1 MKLVIEQEMLIWGIN
16 SVLDIVP
23 SKTALPVLSNILVG
37 TNESGKACLT
47 ATDLDISIICMLEGS
62 VETPGTT
69 TVPARKFAEIVRELP
84 EGPVVLTEA
93 SGRVTIQCQSGLE
106 GSYGL
111 MSAPSEDF
119 PELPDEIEGP
129 EMVFDNGED
138 ETGGSGEGPLLRD
151 MIMKTS
157 FAVSRDE
164 TRPVLNGV
172 FWKVG
177 GGRTTM
183 VATDGARLVR
193 YSRTLSRS
201 GEEEVSTEAIVPTR
215 ALNHLVKLDSAGCS
229 LGRVLFGQNHLVFD
243 LQAANGSETGAGG
256 AIRLFSRLVEGPY
269 VDYEQVIPQ
278 DNATRMKV
286 PNGQFMP
293 AVRRV
298 SILSSAQ
305 THQVRLEMNNDRVV
319 LSASSQ
325 EIGGEAREEL
335 EAEYSGNEMVVGYN
349 SNYLL
354 DILRRIDSEQ
364 VLFELDGPMAA
375 GIIRPAEQPEGEDYL
390 CLLMPLRIND

>member
-1 MKLVIEQEMLIWGIN
+1 MKVVIEQDLLIWGIN

-37 TNESGKACLT
+37 TNESGEVCLT
-47 ATDLDISIICMLEGS
+47 ATDLDISINCILSGTVEAPGS
-62 VETPGTT
+62 T

-84 EGPVVLTEA
+84 EGPLVLTED
-93 SGRVTIQCQSGLE
+93 SGRVTLQCESGLQ
-106 GSYGL
+106 GTYAL
-111 MSAPSEDF
+111 MAAPAEDF
-119 PELPDEIEGP
+119 PELPAEVDGP
-129 EMVFDNGED
+129 EMAFESADED
-138 ETGGSGEGPLLRD
+138 PECGGEGQLMRE
-151 MIMKTS
+151 MILKTT

-177 GGRTTM
+177 GGRMTM

-201 GEEEVSTEAIVPTR
+201 EGHDVATEAIVPTR
-215 ALNHLVKLDSAGCS
+215 ALNHVVKLASGGCS
-229 LGRVLFGQNHLVFD
+229 LGRVQFGQNHLVFD
-243 LQAANGSETGAGG
+243 LQAANGAETSARGS
-256 AIRLFSRLVEGPY
+256 IRLFSRLVEGPY

-278 DNATRMKV
+278 DNGTTMKV
-286 PNGQFMP
+286 ANGQFMP

-305 THQVRLEMNNDRVV
+305 THQVRLEMNDNRVV

-335 EAEYSGNEMVVGYN
+335 EAEYSGDEMVVGYN

-354 DILRRIDSEQ
+354 DILRRIDSEE

>member
-1 MKLVIEQEMLIWGIN
+1 MKVVIEQDLLIWGIN

-23 SKTALPVLSNILVG
+23 SKTALPVLSNILVETG
-37 TNESGKACLT
+37 ENGEVCLT
-47 ATDLDISIICMLEGS
+47 ATDLDISINCMLAGT
-62 VETPGTT
+62 VETPGST

-93 SGRVTIQCQSGLE
+93 SGRVTLEYRSGLE
-106 GSYGL
+106 GSYAL
-111 MSAPSEDF
+111 MAAPAEDF
-119 PELPDEIEGP
+119 PELPAEIEGP
-129 EMVFDNGED
+129 EMAFEAEAPED
-138 ETGGSGEGPLLRD
+138 GGEGLLLRD
-151 MIMKTS
+151 MIQKTS

-177 GGRTTM
+177 GGRMTM

-193 YSRTLSRS
+193 YSRSLSRS
-201 GEEEVSTEAIVPTR
+201 DAQEVSTEAIVPTR

-243 LQAANGSETGAGG
+243 LRAANGSDTGAGG

-278 DNATRMKV
+278 DNATRMTV

-305 THQVRLEMNNDRVV
+305 THQVRLEMNTGRVV

-335 EAEYSGNEMVVGYN
+335 EAEYSGDEMVVGYN

-354 DILRRIDSEQ
+354 EILRRIDSEQ

>member
-1 MKLVIEQEMLIWGIN
+1 MKVVIEQDMLIWGIN

-37 TNESGKACLT
+37 TNESGEVCLS
-47 ATDLDISIICMLEGS
+47 ATDLDISIHCMLAGTVETEGS
-62 VETPGTT
+62 T

-84 EGPVVLTEA
+84 EGPIVLTEA
-93 SGRVTIQCQSGLE
+93 SGRVTLQCQSGLE
-106 GSYGL
+106 GTYTL
-111 MSAPSEDF
+111 MATPAEDF
-119 PELPDEIEGP
+119 PELPTEVEGP
-129 EMVFDNGED
+129 EMGFEPGE
-138 ETGGSGEGPLLRD
+138 ETPEGGPESQLLRD
-151 MIMKTS
+151 MILKTA
-157 FAVSRDE
+157 FAVSKDE
-164 TRPVLNGV
+164 TRPILNGV

-177 GGRTTM
+177 SGRMTM

-193 YSRTLSRS
+193 YSRTLSDSEAR
-201 GEEEVSTEAIVPTR
+201 EVSTEAIVPTR
-215 ALNHLVKLDSAGCS
+215 ALNHVVKLASAGSS
-229 LGRVLFGQNHLVFD
+229 LGRVQFGQNHLMFD
-243 LQAANGSETGAGG
+243 LQASKDSATNTKG

-278 DNATRMKV
+278 DNGTRMKV
-286 PNGQFMP
+286 PNSLFMP

-305 THQVRLEMNNDRVV
+305 THQVRLEMNDNRVV

-325 EIGGEAREEL
+325 EIGGEAREVL
-335 EAEYSGNEMVVGYN
+335 EAEYSGDEMAVGYN

-364 VLFELDGPMAA
+364 VLLELDGPMAA

>member
-1 MKLVIEQEMLIWGIN
+1 MKVVIEQDMLIWGIN

-37 TNESGKACLT
+37 TNESGEVRLS
-47 ATDLDISIICMLEGS
+47 ATDLDISIQCILKGTVEAPGS
-62 VETPGTT
+62 T

-84 EGPVVLTEA
+84 EGPVVLTEE
-93 SGRVTIQCQSGLE
+93 SGRVTLQCQSGLE
-106 GSYGL
+106 GTYIL
-111 MSAPSEDF
+111 MAAPAEDF
-119 PELPDEIEGP
+119 PELPTEVEGP
-129 EMVFDNGED
+129 EMVFETGED
-138 ETGGSGEGPLLRD
+138 EPEGGGESQLLKE
-151 MIMKTS
+151 MILKTS

-177 GGRTTM
+177 SGRMTM

-193 YSRTLSRS
+193 YSRSLSGSEAR
-201 GEEEVSTEAIVPTR
+201 EVSTEAIVPTR
-215 ALNHLVKLDSAGCS
+215 ALNHLVKLASAGS
-229 LGRVLFGQNHLVFD
+229 ALGRVQFGQNHLMFD
-243 LQAANGSETGAGG
+243 LQAANDSETNARG

-278 DNATRMKV
+278 DNGTKLKA
-286 PNGQFMP
+286 PNSLFTP

-298 SILSSAQ
+298 SILASAE
-305 THQVRLEMNNDRVV
+305 THQIRIEINSNRVV

-325 EIGGEAREEL
+325 EIGGEAREVL

-349 SNYLL
+349 SKYLL
-354 DILRRIDSEQ
+354 DILRHIDSEQ

>member
-1 MKLVIEQEMLIWGIN
+1 MKVVIEQELLIWGIN

-37 TNESGKACLT
+37 TNESGEVCLT
-47 ATDLDISIICMLEGS
+47 ATDLDISINCMLAGT
-62 VETPGTT
+62 VETPGST

-93 SGRVTIQCQSGLE
+93 SGRVTLQCQSGLE
-106 GSYGL
+106 GSYAL
-111 MSAPSEDF
+111 MAAPAEDF
-119 PELPDEIEGP
+119 PELPAEIEGP
-129 EMVFDNGED
+129 EMAFEP
-138 ETGGSGEGPLLRD
+138 EEERESEGEGLLLRD
-151 MIMKTS
+151 MIQKTS

-177 GGRTTM
+177 GGRMTM

-193 YSRTLSRS
+193 YSRSLSPADAQ
-201 GEEEVSTEAIVPTR
+201 EVSTEAIVPTR

-243 LQAANGSETGAGG
+243 LRAANGSETGAGG

-305 THQVRLEMNNDRVV
+305 THQVRLEMNTDRVV

>member
-1 MKLVIEQEMLIWGIN
+1 MKVVIEQDMLIWGIN

-37 TNESGKACLT
+37 TNESGQVCLT
-47 ATDLDISIICMLEGS
+47 ATDLDISINCMLAGA
-62 VETPGTT
+62 VETPGST

-84 EGPVVLTEA
+84 EGPVVLSEA
-93 SGRVTIQCQSGLE
+93 SGRVTLQCQSGLE
-106 GSYGL
+106 GSYAL
-111 MSAPSEDF
+111 MAAPAEDF
-119 PELPDEIEGP
+119 PELPAEIEGP
-129 EMVFDNGED
+129 EMVFEPGE
-138 ETGGSGEGPLLRD
+138 ETPEDGGEGLLLRD
-151 MIMKTS
+151 MIQKTS

-177 GGRTTM
+177 GGRMTM

-193 YSRTLSRS
+193 YSRSHS
-201 GEEEVSTEAIVPTR
+201 HSDAQEVSTEAIVPTR

-229 LGRVLFGQNHLVFD
+229 LDRVLFGQNHLMFD
-243 LQAANGSETGAGG
+243 LRAANGSETGAGG

-278 DNATRMKV
+278 DNTTRMKV

-305 THQVRLEMNNDRVV
+305 THQVRIEMNSDRVV

-335 EAEYSGNEMVVGYN
+335 EAEYSGDEMVVGYN

-354 DILRRIDSEQ
+354 DILRRIDSEE

>member
-1 MKLVIEQEMLIWGIN
+1 MKVVIEQEMLIWGIN

-37 TNESGKACLT
+37 TNASGEVCLS
-47 ATDLDISIICMLEGS
+47 ATDLDISIHCMLAGT
-62 VETPGTT
+62 VETAGST

-84 EGPVVLTEA
+84 EGPIVLAEE

-106 GSYGL
+106 GTYAL
-111 MSAPSEDF
+111 MTTPAEDF
-119 PELPDEIEGP
+119 PELPTEVEGP
-129 EMVFDNGED
+129 EMVFAPGED
-138 ETGGSGEGPLLRD
+138 APEGVGEGQLLRE
-151 MIMKTS
+151 MILKTT

-177 GGRTTM
+177 SGRMTM

-193 YSRTLSRS
+193 YSRTLSGS
-201 GEEEVSTEAIVPTR
+201 EAHEVSTEAIVPTR
-215 ALNHLVKLDSAGCS
+215 ALNHLVKLASAGSS
-229 LGRVLFGQNHLVFD
+229 LTRVQFGQNHLMFD
-243 LQAANGSETGAGG
+243 LQAANGSVKNARG

-278 DNATRMKV
+278 DNDTRMKV
-286 PNGQFMP
+286 PNSLFMP

-305 THQVRLEMNNDRVV
+305 THQVRLEMNNNRVV

-325 EIGGEAREEL
+325 EIGGEAREVL
-335 EAEYSGNEMVVGYN
+335 EAEYSGDEMVVGYN

-364 VLFELDGPMAA
+364 VSLEMDGPMAA

-390 CLLMPLRIND
+390 CLLMPLRTND

>member
-1 MKLVIEQEMLIWGIN
+1 MKVVIEQEKLIWGIN

-37 TNESGKACLT
+37 TSESGEVCLT
-47 ATDLDISIICMLEGS
+47 ATDLDISINCMLEGT
-62 VETPGTT
+62 VETPGST

-84 EGPVVLTEA
+84 EGPVVFGEA
-93 SGRVTIQCQSGLE
+93 SGRVTLQCQSGLE
-106 GSYGL
+106 GTYAL
-111 MSAPSEDF
+111 MAAPAEDF
-119 PELPDEIEGP
+119 PELPADIEGA
-129 EMVFDNGED
+129 EMAFDTGED
-138 ETGGSGEGPLLRD
+138 ASEGGVEGPLVRD
-151 MIMKTS
+151 MIQKTS

-177 GGRTTM
+177 DGRMTM

-193 YSRTLSRS
+193 YTRTLARS
-201 GEEEVSTEAIVPTR
+201 DREEVSTEAIVPTR
-215 ALNHLVKLDSAGCS
+215 ALNHLVKLDAAGCS
-229 LGRVLFGQNHLVFD
+229 MGGVLFGQNHLVFD
-243 LQAANGSETGAGG
+243 LQAASGPDTAAGG

-269 VDYEQVIPQ
+269 VDYEQVIPR
-278 DNATRMKV
+278 DNATTMKV
-286 PNGQFMP
+286 SNSQFMP

-305 THQVRLEMNNDRVV
+305 THQVRLEMNDNRVV

-335 EAEYSGNEMVVGYN
+335 EAEYSGSELAVGYN

>member
-37 TNESGKACLT
+37 TNESGKVCLT

-129 EMVFDNGED
+129 EMVFDTGED
-138 ETGGSGEGPLLRD
+138 ATEGSDEGPLLRD
-151 MIMKTS
+151 MILKTS

-172 FWKVG
+172 FWKMG

-193 YSRTLSRS
+193 YSRTLSRV
-201 GEEEVSTEAIVPTR
+201 EEVSTEAIVPTR
-215 ALNHLVKLDSAGCS
+215 ALNHLVKLDSADAAWAGCCS
-229 LGRVLFGQNHLVFD
+229 VRITSCSICRRPM
-243 LQAANGSETGAGG
+243 APRRARGA
-256 AIRLFSRLVEGPY
+256 PY
-269 VDYEQVIPQ
+269 VCFP
-278 DNATRMKV
+278 
-286 PNGQFMP
+286 
-293 AVRRV
+293 V
-298 SILSSAQ
+298 SSK
-305 THQVRLEMNNDRVV
+305 
-319 LSASSQ
+319 
-325 EIGGEAREEL
+325 
-335 EAEYSGNEMVVGYN
+335 
-349 SNYLL
+349 
-354 DILRRIDSEQ
+354 
-364 VLFELDGPMAA
+364 GPM
-375 GIIRPAEQPEGEDYL
+375 
-390 CLLMPLRIND
+390 